1 MKIPLRLKRV
11 LDSHGVKIR
20 GLWKRGERYYAQVRV
35 ARPAAG
41 GEKPP
46 VRIPLGVISLP
57 EAEHEFGDLAV
68 MGRRVPKA
76 GEIAAPLRDLR
87 RRVVNNAL
95 LDDAGRAVI
104 LAAIDRCMAPGK
116 G

>member
-57 EAEHEFGDLAV
+57 EAVAELA
-68 MGRRVPKA
+68 RLRA
-76 GEIAAPLRDLR
+76 HNQSGEIAAPLRDLR